1 MSKSV
6 SETCLFV
13 KDSGGRCRVRPLSG
27 SKYCFFHDP
36 AKADLRLEA
45 SRNGGRRGKMATLIS
60 EAPDVAVESAQDVV
74 RLLGET
80 ISQVRR
86 GEIDPRIANS
96 VGYLSGIVLKAREQG
111 DIEDRLKLIEEE
123 INSKGASSVT
133 RIRSS
138 A

>member
-1 MSKSV
+1 M
-6 SETCLFV
+6 
-13 KDSGGRCRVRPLSG
+13 
-27 SKYCFFHDP
+27 
-36 AKADLRLEA
+36 
-45 SRNGGRRGKMATLIS
+45 IS